1 MKHRILVSLIAIT
14 LSTTLVACNKNEVD
28 QNKVSINERNNETK
42 DNIKTQDTVESE
54 LKSIVSQSLNRYFEI
69 DINKE
74 DMDYSIKNESQ
85 KESDKITEEFDD
97 LQEFYIEARPKN
109 LDNQIT
115 KIEMKYDTLSKNVE
129 YINLEFKGENSTDK
143 VSEEEAKIM
152 AEKFLR
158 DKALVSRETELR
170 FDKIE
175 TTKEY
180 MEVEFKYI
188 IKNQDEEIKVFI
200 DKRNNRVKGFDID

>member
-14 LSTTLVACNKNEVD
+14 LSTTLVACNKNEVSP
-28 QNKVSINERNNETK
+28 NTVSINERNNETK

>member
-14 LSTTLVACNKNEVD
+14 LSTTLVACNKNDVD

-42 DNIKTQDTVESE
+42 DNIKTQDTVEAE
-54 LKSIVSQSLNRYFEI
+54 LKSIVSQSLNRYFDI

-85 KESDKITEEFDD
+85 KEADKITEEFDD

-109 LDNQIT
+109 SDNQI
-115 KIEMKYDTLSKNVE
+115 IRVEMKYDTLSKNVE
-129 YINLEFKGENSTDK
+129 YINLEFKVENNTDK
-143 VSEEEAKIM
+143 VSEEDVKIM

-175 TTKEY
+175 TTKDY
-180 MEVEFKYI
+180 IEVEFKYI

>member
-14 LSTTLVACNKNEVD
+14 LSTTLVACNKNEVSP
-28 QNKVSINERNNETK
+28 NKVSINERNNETK

>member
-14 LSTTLVACNKNEVD
+14 LSTTLVACNKSEVD

-42 DNIKTQDTVESE
+42 DNIKTQDTVEAE
-54 LKSIVSQSLNRYFEI
+54 LKSIVSQSLNRYFDI

-85 KESDKITEEFDD
+85 KEADKITEEFDD

-115 KIEMKYDTLSKNVE
+115 RIEMKYDTLSKNVE
-129 YINLEFKGENSTDK
+129 YINLEFKVENSTDK

-175 TTKEY
+175 TTKDY
-180 MEVEFKYI
+180 IEVEFKYI